1 MFFVV
6 AEMTMP
12 SEIVVRLFVCGGGVM
27 EGADI
32 NIIAFRTRASE
43 MRALETG
50 ALETGAL
57 EMGAM
62 ETGACKTLV
71 ACGGNNGPSR
81 FSPRQI
87 VFRQR
92 NSQ

>member
-1 MFFVV
+1 MFFVIAV
-6 AEMTMP
+6 MTMS
-12 SEIVVRLFVCGGGVM
+12 SEIAVRLFVCGGGVM
-27 EGADI
+27 ERTDIDIVVFGMGAL
-32 NIIAFRTRASE
+32 E